1 MPFTPRHR
9 SFHAPQHSLGGF
21 STSSEDT
28 YYQPEHDHDHHIHDN
43 DKVHGHGQGQGHVN
57 AHVNGPGNLNGNGN
71 NGDSYPEVFG
81 DFEKIRSIGEIAV
94 PVSKTNTHTNVNT
107 HTNFDVNGD
116 ISTNFN
122 INTRPDDAADAAAAA
137 AIRGLF
143 PNLSHDIHEQHPRN
157 RNRCGSEIDPYSP
170 SRPRL
175 SLRARLRHFTWA
187 WYTLTMSTGGLAL
200 LIAAQP
206 HSFTGL
212 KTIGL
217 IVYSVNIALFV
228 LVTSAI
234 TARFILFR
242 ETLVQSVT
250 HKREG
255 FFVPTFFLSVAT
267 LITSTQRYAVPDPDD
282 NPGGAVAPRS
292 LLVAIQ
298 IAFWVYLFAATAVAV
313 GQYSFVFSAHR
324 FGLHTMMPTWILPI
338 FPVMLS
344 GTIASVIAKTQPKN
358 EAVAITT
365 AGLTCQGLGLS
376 VAIMMYA
383 HMVGRLMQSGL
394 PDREHCPGLFMCVG
408 PPAFTALAF
417 LGLARGLPGD
427 LDVDGDGFLDTSGI
441 KVTAI
446 IGAGYLWALSF
457 WWFGIAVLAVLKKP
471 PRYFHLGWWATVF
484 PNTGFTLATISL
496 GRAFQNDAV
505 LWFGTAMSLCLLGVY
520 LFVLFHHVK
529 AVVAQD
535 IMYPGRDEDVEDH

>member
-1 MPFTPRHR
+1 MPEASRARPPPLQDSGVPDHPDNGITAAINLLSADRHAPHEADTPFTPRHR
-9 SFHAPQHSLGGF
+9 SFHAPQHSLGGL
-21 STSSEDT
+21 STASEDT
-28 YYQPEHDHDHHIHDN
+28 YYQPDH
-43 DKVHGHGQGQGHVN
+43 GTE
-57 AHVNGPGNLNGNGN
+57 NG
-71 NGDSYPEVFG
+71 YPDVFG
-81 DFEKIRSIGEIAV
+81 DFEKTRSIGQIAV
-94 PVSKTNTHTNVNT
+94 PVSQTNT
-107 HTNFDVNGD
+107 
-116 ISTNFN
+116 N
-122 INTRPDDAADAAAAA
+122 INTRPDANRDLPLTPS
-137 AIRGLF
+137 R
-143 PNLSHDIHEQHPRN
+143 PHDVSLPPPAPTSPPI
-157 RNRCGSEIDPYSP
+157 GPYSP
-170 SRPRL
+170 SRPYL
-175 SLRARLRHFTWA
+175 PIRARLAHFTWA

-200 LIAAQP
+200 LIASQP
-206 HSFTGL
+206 HTFRGL

-217 IVYSVNIALFV
+217 VVYSLNIALFV
-228 LVTSAI
+228 LGTSAL
-234 TARFILFR
+234 TARFVLFPG
-242 ETLVQSVT
+242 TFLKSIT

-282 NPGGAVAPRS
+282 GTGAVAPRS
-292 LLVAIQ
+292 LLWAIQ
-298 IAFWVYLFAATAVAV
+298 IAFWVYLVAATAVAV

-376 VAIMMYA
+376 VAVMMYA

-394 PDREHCPGLFMCVG
+394 PDREHRPGLFMCVG

-417 LGLARGLPGD
+417 LGLARGLPDD

-457 WWFGIAVLAVLKKP
+457 WWFGIAVLAVLRKP
-471 PRYFHLGWWATVF
+471 PRFFHLGWWATVF

-496 GRAFQNDAV
+496 GRAFQNEAV
-505 LWFGTAMSLCLLGVY
+505 LWFGTAMSVCLLGVY

-529 AVVAQD
+529 AVVVQD